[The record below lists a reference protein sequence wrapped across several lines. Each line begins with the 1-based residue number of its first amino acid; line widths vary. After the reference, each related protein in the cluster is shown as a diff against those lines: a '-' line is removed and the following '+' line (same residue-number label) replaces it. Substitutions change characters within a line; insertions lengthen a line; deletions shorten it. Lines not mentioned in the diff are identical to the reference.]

1 MSIVPSRI
9 HYLESCVAGWV
20 KQHAGHQRIR
30 EINKEGFLQEVDL
43 ELGLKH
49 QML

>member
-1 MSIVPSRI
+1 MCIVPSRI
-9 HYLESCVAGWV
+9 HYLESCVARWV
-20 KQHAGHQRIR
+20 KHCYGDQRIGK
-30 EINKEGFLQEVDL
+30 INKEGFLQEVDL